1 MSLVGPRPPLPY
13 EVAEYTEWQR
23 QRLRAIPG
31 VSGLWQVGGRSRVSF
46 DEMVFQDVFYSANQ
60 SPLVDVLICLRTC
73 RRGHQRP
80 RGDVSARREHVSRSC
95 RRLEDDAA
103 IADK

>member
-1 MSLVGPRPPLPY
+1 MSLVGPRPSLPY
-13 EVAEYTEWQR
+13 EVAEYSEWQR

-60 SPLVDVLICLRTC
+60 SPLVDVLICLRTFGAVLSG
-73 RRGHQRP
+73 RG
-80 RGDVSARREHVSRSC
+80 AM
-95 RRLEDDAA
+95 
-103 IADK
+103 